1 MKLVIAGGT
10 GFIGERLR
18 EAAISKGHEVVILSR
33 RSQRGF
39 STVVWDAKSSGEWQS
54 ALEKAEAVINLCGTS
69 IVEGRWNMRR
79 KKEIYDSRI
88 LPTRALVAALS
99 QAKEKPKVLVNASAI
114 GFYGD
119 RAEEELDESSRPGD
133 DFLAKLCV
141 DWEREA
147 LMAQSLGVRAVCLRI
162 GMVLSKD
169 GGALGRMAFPFRLG
183 LGGRLGSGRQWMSW
197 IAIEDLLEMIFS
209 LVNSELLG
217 PVNAVSPVPVRNSDF
232 ALALSQALQRP
243 AWITVPKWALNCALG
258 EVSSVVL
265 SSQRAFP
272 KKIAG
277 SGFKFQ
283 FEDLL
288 SALNFYLR
296 PRK

>member
-33 RSQRGF
+33 RSQRDF
-39 STVVWDAKSSGEWQS
+39 PAVVWDAKSSGEWQS

-99 QAKEKPKVLVNASAI
+99 QAKEKPKVLINASAI

-169 GGALGRMAFPFRLG
+169 GGALGRLAFPFRLG

-217 PVNAVSPVPVRNSDF
+217 PVNAVSPAPVRNSDF

-243 AWITVPKWALNCALG
+243 AWIAVPKWALNCALG

-283 FEDLL
+283 FEDLP

>member
-33 RSQRGF
+33 RSQRDF
-39 STVVWDAKSSGEWQS
+39 PAVVWDAKSSGEWQS

-99 QAKEKPKVLVNASAI
+99 QAKEKPKVLINASAI

-169 GGALGRMAFPFRLG
+169 GGALGRLAFPFRLG

-243 AWITVPKWALNCALG
+243 AWIAVPKWALNCALG

-283 FEDLL
+283 FEDLP

>member
-18 EAAISKGHEVVILSR
+18 KAAVSKGHEVVILSR
-33 RSQRGF
+33 HSQVNF
-39 STVVWDAKSSGEWQS
+39 PAVVWDAKSSGEWQS
-54 ALEKAEAVINLCGTS
+54 AIEKADAVVNLCGTS
-69 IVEGRWNMRR
+69 IVDGRWNMRQ
-79 KKEIYDSRI
+79 KKQIYDSRI

-99 QAKEKPKVLVNASAI
+99 QLKEKPKALINASAI

-119 RAEEELDESSRPGD
+119 RADEELDESSKPGD

-162 GMVLSKD
+162 GLVFSRD
-169 GGALGRMAFPFRLG
+169 GGALKRLALPFRFG

-197 IAIEDLLEMIFS
+197 IAMEDLLEMIFS
-209 LVNSELLG
+209 LVDSEILG
-217 PVNAVSPVPVRNSDF
+217 PVNAVSPNPIRNNDF
-232 ALALSQALQRP
+232 ALSLSQTLQRP
-243 AWITVPKWALNCALG
+243 AWISVPRWVLNCALG

-272 KKIAG
+272 KKIVA

-283 FEDLL
+283 FEDLP
-288 SALNFYLR
+288 SALNFSL
-296 PRK
+296 K